1 MDDIKKRVVF
11 ERTATDE
18 ERLSEAIAN
27 LEMVDFHL
35 KGVCSQ
41 IKPEGKHKECFDEV
55 NRLVIETLQYLRG
68 IEIKNE
74 IEDYSHFDDI
84 EP

>member
-1 MDDIKKRVVF
+1 MENRQKRVVF

-27 LEMVDFHL
+27 LEMVDYHL
-35 KGVCSQ
+35 KDVCSE
-41 IKPEGKHKECFDEV
+41 IRPEGKQRECFDEV
-55 NRLVIETLQYLRG
+55 GRLVLETLQYLRG